1 MTENKRARR
10 HGEDGAL
17 YSSDFEIRA
26 GSDGPRFTGYA
37 ALYDIESDAPWLPF
51 KEVVR
56 PSAFENS
63 LRANGYHAFVLNHDD
78 NVLFA
83 STRTQ
88 RLRLS
93 SDQRGLLT
101 DAQMPDTS
109 AAHDLKALYDAGE
122 VRGMS
127 FAFKPTRG
135 GIRVTDTSRELVD
148 VKLGHVTVITT
159 MTPGFSQTR
168 DTIAMRALAGELSA
182 DLDDLD
188 ELLDGLRAGRSL
200 SPDETDLLGRLAE
213 AMRPAP
219 IPELAPAV
227 DFNAKWREVLETRA
241 GAHVPGARPGGP
253 LEAQPADGD
262 QSMDPD
268 HPSTDKE

>member
-1 MTENKRARR
+1 MNKMRR
-10 HGEDGAL
+10 FGETAAL
-17 YSSDFEIRA
+17 YTSDFEIRA

-37 ALYDIESDAPWLPF
+37 ALYDVESDAPWLPF
-51 KEVVR
+51 KETVR

-135 GIRVTDTSRELVD
+135 GMRVTDTGRELVD

-159 MTPGFSQTR
+159 MTPGYSQTG
-168 DTIAMRALAGELSA
+168 DTIAMRALAAELSA
-182 DLDDLD
+182 DPDDLD
-188 ELLDGLRAGRSL
+188 GLLDGLRAGRPL
-200 SPDETDLLGRLAE
+200 TPDELDLLGRLADS
-213 AMRPAP
+213 MRSEPS
-219 IPELAPAV
+219 PEPDPAPAV
-227 DFNAKWREVLETRA
+227 DFNEKWRAVLETKT

-253 LEAQPADGD
+253 TGAQPADGD

-268 HPSTDKE
+268 DPPTDKE